1 MSERRSCRAA
11 PVTRPWRSD
20 GVYIHQERPR
30 CRFYLSEKRE
40 GLHVFH
46 LQLQVELCGDAAA
59 CEDRRVFLYSRGL
72 KRLPARLPLT
82 GSPRRTPPSLL
93 TRTPLCL
100 NPGAASI
107 IHAASGAARHPPSR

>member
-1 MSERRSCRAA
+1 MEYTSGAS
-11 PVTRPWRSD
+11 TLLS
-20 GVYIHQERPR
+20 R

-40 GLHVFH
+40 GLRVFH
-46 LQLQVELCGDAAA
+46 PQLRVELCGDAAA

-107 IHAASGAARHPPSR
+107 IHAASGAARHPPPVLTCASLAGAD